1 MAANFPSIRKK
12 SVTSKFFDMTPLSN
26 VFNVCVFLLSNFVMG
41 NSMSNDP
48 IFLDV
53 DTLASQ
59 ILFIFSLFVDNIE
72 MINPRKFQ
80 PLVPYCSKVI
90 EI

>member
-1 MAANFPSIRKK
+1 
-12 SVTSKFFDMTPLSN
+12 MTPMSN
-26 VFNVCVFLLSNFVMG
+26 VFDVCVFLLSNFVMG

-53 DTLASQ
+53 DTLTSQ
-59 ILFIFSLFVDNIE
+59 ILFIFSLFVDNNE

-80 PLVPYCSKVI
+80 PLLLIVPKLLRFENLTKLGVPG
-90 EI
+90 